1 MEDSTMGVTPS
12 GTSDGGTPDGASR
25 AATASTGAPPA
36 GAAPSGAPQTLDQ
49 WLEAQSDDVRS
60 LVGNSVS
67 GLKNALEAERK
78 SRKDI
83 EKQLREAAKKLD
95 DGSDHRKALEE
106 TAARLQST
114 EQQAAFY
121 DQAHAAGVTN
131 LRLAYLAAQEAGLI
145 ERDGRSGGIRC
156 DFAAMQK
163 QFPELFGRKA
173 GLPPGHAGNGAGAG
187 ERTPGDDMNALI
199 RRAAGRA

>member
-1 MEDSTMGVTPS
+1 MDDSTTGGMPS
-12 GTSDGGTPDGASR
+12 ETSDGGMPDGAPR
-25 AATASTGAPPA
+25 AATAPV
-36 GAAPSGAPQTLDQ
+36 GAAPTGAAQNGAPQTFDQ
-49 WLEAQSDDVRS
+49 WLEAQPDDVRS

-67 GLKNALEAERK
+67 GLRNALEAERR

-83 EKQLREAAKKLD
+83 EKQLRDAAKKLD

-106 TAARLQST
+106 TAARLQAT

-145 ERDGRSGGIRC
+145 EKDGRSGGVRC

-163 QFPELFGRKA
+163 QFPELFGAKDR
-173 GLPPGHAGNGAGAG
+173 LPAGNAGSGTGTRSPGA
-187 ERTPGDDMNALI
+187 DMNALI
-199 RRAAGRA
+199 RQAAGKR

>member
-1 MEDSTMGVTPS
+1 MEDSTMGGTPS
-12 GTSDGGTPDGASR
+12 ETSDGGTPDGAPR
-25 AATASTGAPPA
+25 AA
-36 GAAPSGAPQTLDQ
+36 AAPVSAPAAPQTFDQ
-49 WLEAQSDDVRS
+49 WLEAQPDDVRS
-60 LVGNSVS
+60 LVGSNVS
-67 GLKNALEAERK
+67 GLRNALDAERK

-83 EKQLREAAKKLD
+83 EKQLRDAARKLE

-106 TAARLQST
+106 TAARLQAT

-131 LRLAYLAAQEAGLI
+131 LRLAFLAAQEAGLI
-145 ERDGRSGGIRC
+145 EKDGRSGGIRC

-173 GLPPGHAGNGAGAG
+173 GLPPGHAGNGAGS

-199 RRAAGRA
+199 RRAAGRV